1 MNSIIRKGIALA
13 SFTMAMS
20 TGYSQL
26 KVTAEI
32 RPRAEYRHGY
42 KTLPDSASNNAM
54 FVDQRT
60 RLTINY
66 KKDRIAFKV
75 ALQDVRTWGSQKQ
88 LVGNEDFGLSV
99 HEAWGLAKLNDNLSL
114 KFGRQELVYDDHR
127 ILGSVGWA
135 QQARSHDA
143 VLFLFKKDKLKLH
156 VGGAFNQ
163 DKPQLN
169 TTSYT
174 VGGSYKAMQYL
185 WANYAFSDEF
195 KASFLAM
202 SVGQQVNFINQ
213 AGEDTY
219 QDNYTLTTGTRLVYK
234 KDKLGAA
241 LNGYYQLGST
251 NTWPANS
258 VSAFNLGLNVSY
270 QVTDPIKL
278 TLGFEMLS
286 GNSQTDTTVAYNK
299 VQHAF
304 TPFFGT
310 NHKFNGYMD
319 YFYVGSSHG
328 NVGLQDT
335 YLKLLYKKDSWSV
348 GLDAHMFMTAADVL
362 DPVELASSGNIR
374 AMSSSLG
381 TEIDFSVMKKL
392 RKNVT
397 LKAGYSHMLASE
409 TLATLKNVTYT
420 TGADAGKGRTDQ
432 INNWGY
438 VMIIFKP
445 TFLVKEKEVK

>member
-319 YFYVGSSHG
+319 YFYVGNHVG
-328 NVGLQDT
+328 NVGLNDA
-335 YLKLLYKKDSWSV
+335 YLRFDYKHKKFTA
-348 GLDAHMFMTAADVL
+348 GLTAHMFLANADVL
-362 DPVELASSGNIR
+362 DMKELLDNAKYT
-374 AMSSSLG
+374 AMSPNLG
-381 TEIDFSVMKKL
+381 TELDLFGSFKL
-392 RKNVT
+392 APGAICKV
-397 LKAGYSHMLASE
+397 GYSQLFGTSTMEAI
-409 TLATLKNVTYT
+409 
-420 TGADAGKGRTDQ
+420 KGGDRDE
-432 INNWGY
+432 ISNWGY
-438 VMIIFKP
+438 VMIIIKP
-445 TFLVKEKEVK
+445 TLFEQK